1 MSFEVLTTA
10 ATPVSRDS
18 ALAKILRWIAG
29 KVWFGAV
36 LSSAWAVGDHYGWPE
51 AILTA
56 MATLGAVGLAVTVVY
71 LPVWTEHWTTGAR
84 PVDFAAKTIVWL
96 GVTAPVAALLIG
108 QPAVGAPAGALLLIT
123 AGRTFGRHLN
133 PLLVRLHLDH
143 LASKGTHRA

>member
-1 MSFEVLTTA
+1 MFEVVTSGA
-10 ATPVSRDS
+10 APVSQDS
-18 ALAKILRWIAG
+18 ATAKILRWVMS

-36 LSSAWAVGDHYGWPE
+36 LSSLWAVGDHYGWPQ

-56 MATLGAVGLAVTVVY
+56 MAAIGAVGLAVMVVY
-71 LPVWTEHWTTGAR
+71 LPVWTAHWSTGAR

-96 GVTAPVAALLIG
+96 GVAAPVAALLIG

-133 PLLVRLHLDH
+133 PLLVRLHLGH
-143 LASKGTHRA
+143 LASKGNHRA